1 MRVSVIMPAYNR
13 AALLPA
19 ALGSL
24 LRQRHEA
31 ELDIIVV
38 DDGST
43 DGTEAVLQDFARR
56 YGEVRYTRQEHAG
69 VARARNHG
77 RSLLPDAADLVTFLD
92 SDDVAVAGRFAL
104 EMPWFEGDPQLALT
118 YSQITLTDAI
128 DDLLFRPA
136 AGAKTCTVRGVSLS
150 TALFRKSALDALG
163 PFDERLEQHED
174 QDLLYRFFESGQ
186 KFQMLDHVSVLYRR
200 HAGNTTRDHQE
211 AMRNL
216 LRVLALAIQRRR
228 ADPSL
233 GALPRFFDVATLF
246 EAENAWTR

>member
-1 MRVSVIMPAYNR
+1 MKVSIIIPSYNR

-19 ALGSL
+19 ALRSL
-24 LRQRHEA
+24 LSQRREA
-31 ELDIIVV
+31 ELDILVV

-43 DGTEAVLQDFARR
+43 DGTDAVLRDFARR
-56 YGEVRYTRQEHAG
+56 YEEVRYTRQGHAG
-69 VARARNHG
+69 VARARNLG
-77 RSLLPDAADLVTFLD
+77 RSLVPDTADLVTFLD
-92 SDDVAVAGRFAL
+92 SDDVSLAGRFAL
-104 EMPWFEGDPQLALT
+104 ELPWFAGDPELALT

-128 DDLLFRPA
+128 DDRLLRPA

-150 TALFRKSALDALG
+150 TALFRKSALDSLG
-163 PFDERLEQHED
+163 PFDERLEQGED
-174 QDLLYRFFESGQ
+174 CDLLYRFFESGQ

-200 HAGNTTRDHQE
+200 HGGNTTRDQQA
-211 AMRNL
+211 AMRNF

-233 GALPRFFDVATLF
+233 GDLPRFFDVAALF